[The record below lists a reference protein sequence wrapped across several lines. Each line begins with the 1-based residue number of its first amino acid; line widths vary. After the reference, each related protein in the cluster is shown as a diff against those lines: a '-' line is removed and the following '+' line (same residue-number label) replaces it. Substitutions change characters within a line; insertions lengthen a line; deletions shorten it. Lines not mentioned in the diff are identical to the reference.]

1 MENCKHPY
9 YVGEPRCTRRCGVC
23 GAPVSR
29 LTAAEAELDA
39 IVAAVFGAGPRHPF
53 RDVVERVLR
62 ERDAAVRAYLAA
74 LEPKVAGCDAD
85 EVVYITVSRLSTG
98 QSAHP
103 DIVIAAVKLL
113 GEVLE
118 LRSRAA
124 AGEAE
129 FDPELVRALL
139 SICANYSWRADEPLM
154 RAAAAVEAAAKVE
167 GAKA

>member
-9 YVGEPRCTRRCGVC
+9 YVESVPLLSDMRDTQRVCGVC
-23 GAPVSR
+23 GARVSSP
-29 LTAAEAELDA
+29 TAAEAEVDA
-39 IVAAVFGAGPRHPF
+39 IAAALANQRGPF
-53 RDVVERVLR
+53 RDLIERVLR

-74 LEPKVAGCDAD
+74 IEPEVAECDAD
-85 EVVYITVSRLSTG
+85 DVVYTTVSRLSTG

-124 AGEAE
+124 AGG
-129 FDPELVRALL
+129 DG
-139 SICANYSWRADEPLM
+139 
-154 RAAAAVEAAAKVE
+154 
-167 GAKA
+167 GAQA

>member
-9 YVGEPRCTRRCGVC
+9 YVPLLSDPRDTQRVCGVC
-23 GAPVSR
+23 GAAEAE
-29 LTAAEAELDA
+29 LNAAIAAAFGAGQTAAEAEREA

-74 LEPKVAGCDAD
+74 LEHKVAGCNAD
-85 EVVYITVSRLSTG
+85 DVVYITVSRLSTG

-103 DIVIAAVKLL
+103 DIVLAAVKLL

-124 AGEAE
+124 AASDDG
-129 FDPELVRALL
+129 
-139 SICANYSWRADEPLM
+139 
-154 RAAAAVEAAAKVE
+154 

>member
-9 YVGEPRCTRRCGVC
+9 YIEAAPLLSDTRDTQRVCGVC

-29 LTAAEAELDA
+29 PTAAEAELEA
-39 IVAAVFGAGPRHPF
+39 TIAAVFGAGPRHPF

-62 ERDAAVRAYLAA
+62 ERDAAVRAYLAG
-74 LEPKVAGCDAD
+74 LEHKVAECNAD

-103 DIVIAAVKLL
+103 DIVLAAVKLL

-124 AGEAE
+124 AASG
-129 FDPELVRALL
+129 DG
-139 SICANYSWRADEPLM
+139 
-154 RAAAAVEAAAKVE
+154 